1 MALNLVDYG
10 ASDDDS
16 DQEMDETTGAQAAVI
31 FPPKSVVVNKLV
43 PSTSRIN
50 NEDVDIPKPSEK
62 EHKLAELARR
72 EKANLSKS
80 DLLSHVSQKKGGKI
94 VIGIPSLT
102 EVNK

>member
-16 DQEMDETTGAQAAVI
+16 DQEMDETPGAQAAVI
-31 FPPKSVVVNKLV
+31 FPPKSVVVVNKLV

-62 EHKLAELARR
+62 ELKLAELARR

-102 EVNK
+102 EVH